1 MNMSSSVEPAKHRSD
16 RELHITVVSGF
27 GGGGGEL
34 DVSHETA
41 LVKAALLYADRV
53 TLASPIVAML
63 ATVAPFLGLNAQE
76 RADAVLEI
84 VGQMPGQGEVVAA
97 IRALE
102 RKKRKTVEEHYR
114 LRGLTAALKSSGD
127 DMAKVVEDILT
138 KAGVEELGTAVAAGV
153 LDLDPLGFDEGG
165 KSERVGER
173 VTSLLAEVVAPGS
186 TTFPLLDED
195 TAGLLAAMVK
205 EGVAPVPAI
214 GHLAQPA
221 IATRWIGEMQAYPF
235 ADMKAVL
242 DLRETLKDPL
252 VRYRQAII
260 EVSDAFRNSPMSEAF
275 GREAGDA
282 YRKNVT
288 PELLRLEE
296 LAKDK
301 AVLALLRHA
310 ATSDQLAKV
319 TGAALGFVGASQA
332 DMPQLVGA
340 AAGVGVSTVASI
352 VARRKDLSKQQ
363 RRSAYFYLFEL
374 ERRSRR

>member
-1 MNMSSSVEPAKHRSD
+1 MSSRNELASTRSD

-27 GGGGGEL
+27 GRGGGEL

-63 ATVAPFLGLNAQE
+63 ATVAPFLGLNARE

-84 VGQMPGQGEVVAA
+84 VGKMPGQADVVAA
-97 IRALE
+97 IRSLE
-102 RKKRKTVEEHYR
+102 RKKHKTVDEHYR
-114 LRGLTAALKSSGD
+114 LRGLRAALQSSGD
-127 DMAKVVEDILT
+127 EMAEVVEGILT

-165 KSERVGER
+165 DSERVVQR
-173 VTSLLAEVVAPGS
+173 VTSLLSDVVAPGS

-195 TAGLLAAMVK
+195 TAGLLGAMVK
-205 EGVAPVPAI
+205 EGITPAPSV

-221 IATRWIGEMQAYPF
+221 IAARWIGEMQAYPF
-235 ADMKAVL
+235 ADMTAVL
-242 DLRETLKDPL
+242 DLREKLKGPL

-260 EVSDAFRNSPMSEAF
+260 AVTDGFRNSPMNEEF

-288 PELLRLEE
+288 PELLHLKE

-301 AVLALLRHA
+301 AVVALLKHA

-319 TGAALGFVGASQA
+319 TGAALGFVGADQA
-332 DMPQLVGA
+332 DMPQLIGL
-340 AAGVGVSTVASI
+340 AAGAGVSTVGSI
-352 VARRKDLSKQQ
+352 VARRQDLAKEQ
-363 RRSAYFYLFEL
+363 RQSAYFYLFEL
-374 ERRSRR
+374 QRRTRR